1 MQAIFNLPLQ
11 QPLPGVILPWADAEP
26 AARGD
31 SLRAPLQVAMGQ
43 LKAGGRTD
51 QLQALLGSCVGIGL
65 IWKKRGRCALAH
77 CLLPECPEAAD
88 EFGARYVNQAV
99 PSLLR
104 LLGVG
109 EADYADIEVVLA
121 GGATMLN
128 SCSSRLQIGQ
138 QNADAARKHL
148 RKRGLNVSYCRIG
161 GKCGRTLTI
170 DCATGAYTVQEIVTS
185 TRGAAHA

>member
-11 QPLPGVILPWADAEP
+11 QPVPVAPPHWADFSERADNGP
-26 AARGD
+26 
-31 SLRAPLQVAMGQ
+31 RAPLQVAMGQ
-43 LKAGGRTD
+43 LKLGIRTE

-77 CLLPECPEAAD
+77 CLLPECPQMAD

-104 LLGVG
+104 LIGAT
-109 EADYADIEVVLA
+109 EADYADIEVIVA

-138 QNADAARKHL
+138 QNAEAARKHL
-148 RKRGLNVSYCRIG
+148 RKYGLNVTYCRIG
-161 GKCGRTLTI
+161 GKCGRTMTI
-170 DCATGAYTVQEIVTS
+170 DCATCTYSVQEIVT
-185 TRGAAHA
+185 TCQGAAYA

>member
-1 MQAIFNLPLQ
+1 MQATLNPTLPLPYGT
-11 QPLPGVILPWADAEP
+11 PLPWP
-26 AARGD
+26 APESRQRGD

-43 LKAGGRTD
+43 LKIGTRTE
-51 QLQALLGSCVGIGL
+51 QLQALLGSCVGIGF
-65 IWKKRGRCALAH
+65 IWKKRGICGLAH
-77 CLLPECPEAAD
+77 CLLPECPQMEQ

-104 LLGVG
+104 LIGATP
-109 EADYADIEVVLA
+109 ADYADIEVILA

-128 SCSSRLQIGQ
+128 LCSSRLQIGQ

-161 GKCGRTLTI
+161 GKCGRTINI
-170 DCATGAYTVQEIVTS
+170 DCASMTCSVQEIVATCAES
-185 TRGAAHA
+185 THA

>member
-1 MQAIFNLPLQ
+1 MQAIFNLPLVQ
-11 QPLPGVILPWADAEP
+11 SVLNNPLPWAESASDGVRP
-26 AARGD
+26 
-31 SLRAPLQVAMGQ
+31 PLQVAMGQ
-43 LKAGGRTD
+43 LKAGARTD

-77 CLLPECPEAAD
+77 CLLPECAQIGD

-104 LLGVG
+104 LIGAT
-109 EADYADIEVVLA
+109 EADCGDIEVVVA

-148 RKRGLNVSYCRIG
+148 RKFGLNVTYCRVG
-161 GKCGRTLTI
+161 GKCGRTMTI
-170 DCATGAYTVQEIVTS
+170 DCATGTYAVQEIVATAS
-185 TRGAAHA
+185 ARAVHA

>member
-1 MQAIFNLPLQ
+1 MQATLNTPVKP
-11 QPLPGVILPWADAEP
+11 PLPGAALPWATPGQADV
-26 AARGD
+26 

-43 LKAGGRTD
+43 LKLGARTD

-65 IWKKRGRCALAH
+65 IWKKRGICALAH
-77 CLLPECPEAAD
+77 CLLPECPQMAD

-104 LLGVG
+104 LLGATA
-109 EADYADIEVVLA
+109 ADLDDIEVIVA

-128 SCSSRLQIGQ
+128 GCSSRLQIGQ

-148 RKRGLNVSYCRIG
+148 RQHGLNNVTYCRVG
-161 GKCGRTLTI
+161 GKCGRTIAI
-170 DCATGAYTVQEIVTS
+170 DCATCTYAVQEIVTTCS
-185 TRGAAHA
+185 GAKHA

>member
-1 MQAIFNLPLQ
+1 MQALFNFPQVLPM
-11 QPLPGVILPWADAEP
+11 PWATPLADEP
-26 AARGD
+26 
-31 SLRAPLQVAMGQ
+31 RAPLQVAMGQ
-43 LKAGGRTD
+43 LKAGARTD
-51 QLQALLGSCVGIGL
+51 QLSALLGSCVGIGL

-77 CLLPECPEAAD
+77 CLLPECAQMAD

-104 LLGVG
+104 LIGAT
-109 EADYADIEVVLA
+109 EDDCADIEVIVA

-148 RKRGLNVSYCRIG
+148 RKFGLNVSYCRIG
-161 GKCGRTLTI
+161 GKCGRTMTI
-170 DCATGAYTVQEIVTS
+170 DCATCTYSVQEIVTTCAGS
-185 TRGAAHA
+185 VHA